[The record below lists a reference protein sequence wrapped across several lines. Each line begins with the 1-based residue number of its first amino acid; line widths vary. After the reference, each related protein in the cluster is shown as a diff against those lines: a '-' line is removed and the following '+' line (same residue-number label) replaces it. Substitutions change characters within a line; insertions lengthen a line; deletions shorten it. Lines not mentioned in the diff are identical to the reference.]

1 MCECIQA
8 RVATQTTR
16 NTPLLSPFT
25 SDALNLPNRVC
36 MAPMTR
42 GRADNPGHVPTE
54 MMATYYGQRAT
65 AGLIVTEGTHI
76 SPRANGWQN
85 VPGIYTPEQI
95 DGWKHV
101 TDAVHKAG
109 GRIFCQLWH
118 QGRMSVPELQ
128 PKGKLPL
135 APSAMTAKGVAGY
148 IDGSYKP
155 GPVPEEMTTDD
166 IKGMVAEFA
175 QAAKNAIEAG
185 FDGVEIHGA
194 NGYILQQFFTAQANQ
209 RTDEYGGTI
218 RNRARI
224 LFEVIEAVQGVIPAH
239 RVALRLS
246 PSMSEMQGIN
256 VDDETAPTFDYI
268 VGRLSDYK
276 LAYLHF
282 LEPMKPVDNIPYA
295 IANVAKHYRPLYK
308 GTLMINKGFTFDS
321 ANEEIEHGLAD
332 LVSFGTLYIS
342 NPDLVERF
350 RSGAHLAEADKETFY
365 TPGAKGY
372 VDYPALQ

>member
-1 MCECIQA
+1 M
-8 RVATQTTR
+8 ATQTNQ
-16 NTPLLSPFT
+16 NTPLLSPFH
-25 SDALNLPNRVC
+25 SEALSLPNRVC

-54 MMATYYGQRAT
+54 MMATYYAQRAS
-65 AGLIVTEGTHI
+65 AGLIITEGTHI

-95 DGWKHV
+95 AGWRMV

-128 PKGKLPL
+128 PEGKLPL
-135 APSAMTAKGVAGY
+135 APSAMTAKGVAGF
-148 IDGSYKP
+148 IDGDYKP
-155 GPVPEEMTTDD
+155 GPVPEEMTADD
-166 IKGMVAEFA
+166 IKGMIAEFA
-175 QAAKNAIEAG
+175 QAAKNALEAG

-194 NGYILQQFFTAQANQ
+194 NGYILQQFFTEQANQ

-218 RNRARI
+218 ENRARV
-224 LFEVIEAVQGVIPAH
+224 LFEVIEAIQKVIPAEK
-239 RVALRLS
+239 VGLRLS

-256 VDDETAPTFDYI
+256 IDDGTAPQFDYI
-268 VGRLSDYK
+268 VRRLNDYK

-282 LEPMKPVDNIPYA
+282 LEPMKPVDKIPYA
-295 IANVAKHYRPLYK
+295 VANVAKHYRPLYK
-308 GTLMINKGFTFDS
+308 GTLMINKGFTVDT
-321 ANEEIEHGLAD
+321 ANQEIEQGLAD
-332 LVSFGTLYIS
+332 LVSFGTPYIS

-350 RSGAHLAEADKETFY
+350 GSGAALAEAEKETFY

-372 VDYPALQ
+372 IDYPALG